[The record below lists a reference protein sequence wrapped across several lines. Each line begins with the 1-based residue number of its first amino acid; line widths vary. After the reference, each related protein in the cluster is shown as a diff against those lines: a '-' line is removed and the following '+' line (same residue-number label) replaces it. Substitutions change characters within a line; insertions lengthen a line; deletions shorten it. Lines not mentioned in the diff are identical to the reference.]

1 MYSFE
6 SNKCL
11 HLEVVTIRTP
21 ERHIRYMYLLP
32 VGTRLTEGS
41 GTPGTSGS
49 KVPSYPRYLRVYTR
63 GFLTPEVR
71 TPEVVVWTSDFPEVP
86 KPGGKNL
93 CPSLYTS
100 DSTVLM
106 HPPASKLQ
114 FGADNLEVDE

>member
-1 MYSFE
+1 MIYIIYSFD
-6 SNKCL
+6 SNKCCHSRL
-11 HLEVVTIRTP
+11 VTQLMLSEP
-21 ERHIRYMYLLP
+21 LLP
-32 VGTRLTEGS
+32 VSTPLTKGS
-41 GTPGTSGS
+41 GTPGTSGL

-86 KPGGKNL
+86 KTGGKNL

-106 HPPASKLQ
+106 HPPATKLQ
-114 FGADNLEVDE
+114 F